1 MIELLYSN
9 AFYYSFSIQLVW
21 LNLLNPERK
30 AQKVN
35 AEYLVMPI
43 FSNVVHIKSPIWH
56 FLDIFYEAEIMLNK
70 HWINLLVTENRNI
83 SYTDQSK
90 ISANLLFSL
99 EGTGILKTSEW
110 SRSSSSW
117 GIWRHCLEKLWIL
130 TFSHCQKWVLQSV
143 FCSFVEA
150 FRFHVI
156 ISKWGRKE
164 LKYTFH
170 IQTILL

>member
-1 MIELLYSN
+1 MIELLCSN
-9 AFYYSFSIQLVW
+9 AFCYSFSIQLVW
-21 LNLLNPERK
+21 FNMLNPGNK

-43 FSNVVHIKSPIWH
+43 FSNVLHIKSPIWH
-56 FLDIFYEAEIMLNK
+56 FLDIFYEAEIMLNN

-83 SYTDQSK
+83 SYRGQNK
-90 ISANLLFSL
+90 ISPNLLFSL
-99 EGTGILKTSEW
+99 DGTEILKTSEW
-110 SRSSSSW
+110 SCNSSSW

-130 TFSHCQKWVLQSV
+130 TFSHCQKLVFQSV
-143 FCSFVEA
+143 FCSFIEA

-156 ISKWGRKE
+156 TAKWGWKE

>member
-21 LNLLNPERK
+21 FNLLNPEKK

-43 FSNVVHIKSPIWH
+43 FSNVLHIKSPIWH
-56 FLDIFYEAEIMLNK
+56 FLDIFYEAEIMLNN

-83 SYTDQSK
+83 SYRGQNK
-90 ISANLLFSL
+90 ISANLRFSL

-110 SRSSSSW
+110 SCNSSSW
-117 GIWRHCLEKLWIL
+117 GIWRHCLEKMWIL
-130 TFSHCQKWVLQSV
+130 TFSRCQNECFSLY
-143 FCSFVEA
+143 FA
-150 FRFHVI
+150 
-156 ISKWGRKE
+156 
-164 LKYTFH
+164 
-170 IQTILL
+170 LLLRLLDSM